1 MDYRGVISTDFSG
14 YGDKG
19 KIDSLTQGKQQQKNS
34 TTTGKQT
41 DLPSI
46 LSKEVF
52 QLQPFL

>member
-19 KIDSLTQGKQQQKNS
+19 KIDSLTQGKQQQQNS

-46 LSKEVF
+46 
-52 QLQPFL
+52 